1 MAPPSDS
8 NFFSST
14 VDERSEG
21 VVDDEWSMM
30 VERAG
35 DGRDGRERR
44 RKRRERRLFERYRK
58 RRALNLENSKVEDC
72 EPRQILYSIIDKRK
86 GDDDRHER
94 S

>member
-14 VDERSEG
+14 VEERSEG
-21 VVDDEWSMM
+21 VVEDEWSMM
-30 VERAG
+30 VVRAG
-35 DGRDGRERR
+35 DGRERR

-58 RRALNLENSKVEDC
+58 RRELNLENSKVEDC
-72 EPRQILYSIIDKRK
+72 EPRQTLYSIIDKRK
-86 GDDDRHER
+86 GDGDRHER